1 MKVMNTMLSLAIILA
16 LVGCGSNTNTP
27 EHPEIP
33 PSIETDVAVPTPE
46 PEPETEP
53 EPEPEPYT
61 ITLLG
66 VGDNLIHS
74 RIYQQAG
81 ARASSIEGVN
91 YDFTFAYEPLGDYIS
106 RVDIASINQ
115 ETVMAESYPPSSY
128 PMFNS
133 PQELAGTIAD
143 LGFDVINLANNHMFD
158 RGETGLRETMDY
170 LRGDGFDFTVVG
182 TYYNEEDF
190 WDIPIRTV
198 EGVDFAFVGAS
209 QLTNGLSLPS
219 SSEMYPGL
227 LMTEEQVLVFL
238 EQVERAAQCSDIVV
252 ANVHW
257 GSEYTHTPSDFQK
270 SLAQRMADAGAD
282 IIFGHHPHVI
292 QPMEYLEA
300 NDGRTAIVCYSL
312 GNFISTQ
319 DHGLRMIGGMMEV
332 EILVDGEEISLDSV
346 LFLPC
351 ITHYGPNGTNVQIY
365 PYDSYTPE
373 LALAHGVRS
382 YTSSFSFEYIKNT
395 VASVIDAQFLPEDF
409 WTVFP

>member
-1 MKVMNTMLSLAIILA
+1 
-16 LVGCGSNTNTP
+16 
-27 EHPEIP
+27 
-33 PSIETDVAVPTPE
+33 
-46 PEPETEP
+46 
-53 EPEPEPYT
+53 
-61 ITLLG
+61 
-66 VGDNLIHS
+66 
-74 RIYQQAG
+74 
-81 ARASSIEGVN
+81 
-91 YDFTFAYEPLGDYIS
+91 
-106 RVDIASINQ
+106 
-115 ETVMAESYPPSSY
+115 
-128 PMFNS
+128 
-133 PQELAGTIAD
+133 
-143 LGFDVINLANNHMFD
+143 
-158 RGETGLRETMDY
+158 
-170 LRGDGFDFTVVG
+170 
-182 TYYNEEDF
+182 
-190 WDIPIRTV
+190 
-198 EGVDFAFVGAS
+198 
-209 QLTNGLSLPS
+209 
-219 SSEMYPGL
+219 
-227 LMTEEQVLVFL
+227 MTEEQVLVFL